1 MWRSSHRA
9 IVVIPADMLILLTA
23 TMAILLKQCSMVSL
37 SSIWNF
43 PTVIHE
49 LQACFSTASA
59 ASDMRFV
66 RRSKLVIR
74 VQSQYSTPIASFFFV
89 GLLKLFR
96 STFYCFF
103 LHRRC
108 PL

>member
-1 MWRSSHRA
+1 MVQRA
-9 IVVIPADMLILLTA
+9 MSCYAQDPACGDHPTE
-23 TMAILLKQCSMVSL
+23 QFMVSL